1 LSRKDVCLPNIKG
14 LDFGVFPSNGSLLY
28 TKELI
33 ESKDELEFMGTWA
46 VTFALEAVVTHMS
59 VARFNMNLPPQKF
72 NWWS

>member
-33 ESKDELEFMGTWA
+33 ESKDELEFMGT
-46 VTFALEAVVTHMS
+46 
-59 VARFNMNLPPQKF
+59 
-72 NWWS
+72 